1 MSSCEGRSAVVDET
15 QVRRWL
21 AAPSETEHLEFKSA
35 KNQFDRKELTKYCAA
50 IANEGGGHLLLGVSD
65 ARPRQVTGSAAFSGT
80 YLDSIKLKLLDAIYL
95 RIDTTELLIDGGR
108 VVVFTIPSR
117 FPGIPVAY
125 EGAYWMRSGES
136 LMPMTAARLKEIFNE
151 NAPDWS
157 TQAATGMVSD
167 EVVISTLDTQGFF
180 DLCGIPYPTVRG
192 GVLARL
198 QAEGAIIPD
207 DDGWV
212 ITNLGALTL
221 SKSLSSVSDKMG
233 RRAPRIVIYDGV
245 GKLDVRDDE
254 MWDRGLAVGFEEL
267 LRRVDS
273 AAPQNRLIEQALR
286 TSVQMFPL
294 QALREL
300 IANALIHQDLTVT
313 GMRVMIEMYDDRVEI
328 SNPGIPLCDVERF
341 IDEYKS
347 RNERLT
353 DFMRRLR
360 ICEERGSGI
369 DKVVAAV
376 ETHMLP
382 APKFHTGNL
391 RTSAILFGHRE
402 FSQMT
407 REDRIR
413 ACYQHCCLLYVTS
426 RTMTNSTLRE
436 RFGLRD
442 NQAAI
447 ATTII
452 GHTKDAGLIVQQQTD
467 SNSQRYARYV
477 PWWA

>member
-1 MSSCEGRSAVVDET
+1 MSRCTGRSAVIDET

-35 KNQFDRKELTKYCAA
+35 KNQFDSKELTRYCAA
-50 IANEGGGHLLLGVSD
+50 MANEGGGHLLLGVSD
-65 ARPRQVTGSAAFSGT
+65 ARPRRVIGSSAFSGAH
-80 YLDSIKLKLLDAIYL
+80 LSSMKLKLLEAIHL
-95 RIDTTELLIDGGR
+95 RIDTTELLVEGER

-117 FPGIPVAY
+117 FPGIPIAY

-151 NAPDWS
+151 SAPDWS
-157 TQAATGMVSD
+157 TQAATGVVSD
-167 EVVISTLDTQGFF
+167 EDVISTLDTQGFF
-180 DLCGIPYPTVRG
+180 DLCGIPYASERS

-198 QAEGAIIPD
+198 EAEGAIAPENG
-207 DDGWV
+207 GWV

-221 SKSLSSVSDKMG
+221 SKSLSSMSEEMS

-245 GKLDVRDDE
+245 GKLNVRDDE
-254 MWDRGLAVGFEEL
+254 IWDRGLAVGFEEL

-300 IANALIHQDLTVT
+300 IANAFIHQDLTT
-313 GMRVMIEMYDDRVEI
+313 SGMRVMIEMYDDRVEI

-353 DFMRRLR
+353 DLMRRLR

-369 DKVVAAV
+369 DKVVAAA

-382 APKFHTGNL
+382 APEFRTGNL

-426 RTMTNSTLRE
+426 RTMTNSSLRE

-452 GHTKDAGLIVQQQTD
+452 GNTKDEGLIVQQQTD

-477 PWWA
+477 PSWA